1 MTPVL
6 MQASTKHTSTKR
18 MSAQCDK
25 RASAHAHKR
34 LMLSNYY
41 LQVQVQAA
49 RDSQAWSLSALRRLA
64 LQIAGYKAKAAV

>member
-34 LMLSNYY
+34 LMLSNYS
-41 LQVQVQAA
+41 LQVQVQADEP
-49 RDSQAWSLSALRRLA
+49 RPETLRPGA
-64 LQIAGYKAKAAV
+64 